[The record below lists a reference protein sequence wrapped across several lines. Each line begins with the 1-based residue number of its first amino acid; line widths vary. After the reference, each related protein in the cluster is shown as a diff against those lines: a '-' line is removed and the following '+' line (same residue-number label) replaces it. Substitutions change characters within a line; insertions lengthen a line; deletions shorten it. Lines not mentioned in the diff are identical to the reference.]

1 LTSLPS
7 DPVVELVD
15 VTVAFGK
22 TQILDGVS
30 VSVRIGDYVT
40 VTGKSGAGKST
51 LLNLIAGT
59 IFPTAG
65 TVRVA
70 GCNLGRAGER
80 VHAQRDAIGYLFQAA
95 HLVGWMSA
103 EENVALGM
111 RYQKDSRVGRTE
123 RAREALELVGL
134 AHRMSHR
141 PSALSGGERQR
152 VALARAIARRPRVLL
167 ADEPTGN
174 LDAETGASVMELIER
189 VSSHAALVLVTHDPL
204 LANRGG
210 RQWRVAGGKINEAV
224 GPGRHDHVA

>member
-1 LTSLPS
+1 MTIPTD
-7 DPVVELVD
+7 DPVIELVD
-15 VTVAFGK
+15 VAVSFGEAR
-22 TQILDGVS
+22 ILDS
-30 VSVRIGDYVT
+30 VNACVRIGEYVT

-59 IFPTAG
+59 IFPTLG
-65 TVRVA
+65 HVRV
-70 GCNLGRAGER
+70 GGHDLSRARER
-80 VHAQRDAIGYLFQAA
+80 VRAQRDAIGYLFQAA
-95 HLVGWMSA
+95 HLVSWMSA
-103 EENVALGM
+103 EQNVALGM
-111 RYQKDSRVGRTE
+111 RYQNDAKGERGE

-189 VSSHAALVLVTHDPL
+189 VSSRAALVLVTHDPL
-204 LANRGG
+204 LASRGS
-210 RQWRVAGGKINEAV
+210 RQWRVANGNLNEIS
-224 GPGRHDHVA
+224 GPGLRDNVA